1 MNLVN
6 IRTGEILN
14 GMGKRTLTPTDLKV
28 IPTLSVGPFTATRR
42 GLIVHSRDVPIEV
55 WGAYIMALA
64 ETGEA
69 LQLILGD
76 ALNWGEETYGQEC
89 YQYLEQL
96 GYVDGTYANWK
107 WVAGRVKRSL
117 RNENLTFSH
126 HVPVAPLEPEEQE
139 KWLSKAEEEGWSARQ
154 LRKEIIKDSIPQ
166 KGDLAMMHITMSF
179 EVPDGL
185 QNRLK
190 ESVHRFRW
198 AAEEWDIK
206 CLEMNVWE
214 DGHE

>member
-1 MNLVN
+1 MNV
-6 IRTGEILN
+6 IAAETGEIIDST
-14 GMGKRTLTPTDLKV
+14 GRGALTPTDLKV

-55 WGAYIMALA
+55 WGAYVMALA

-69 LQLILGD
+69 LQLVLGD

-89 YQYLEQL
+89 FQYLDQL

-126 HVPVAPLEPEEQE
+126 HVVVAPEEPEKQKE
-139 KWLSKAEEEGWSARQ
+139 WLDRAEEEGWSSRQ
-154 LRKEIIKDSIPQ
+154 LRKKIVKDSIPQ
-166 KGDLAMMHITMSF
+166 KGNSTTMHLSMSF

-190 ESVHRFRW
+190 EAAHRFKW
-198 AAEEWDIK
+198 AAEEWDIR
-206 CLEMNVWE
+206 CLEMDVWE
-214 DGHE
+214 DGG

>member
-1 MNLVN
+1 MNLVD
-6 IRTGEILN
+6 IQTGEIID
-14 GMGKRTLTPTDLKV
+14 GAGKGAFTPTDLKV

-42 GLIVHSRDVPIEV
+42 GLIVHSQDVPIEV
-55 WGAYIMALA
+55 WGAYVMALT

-69 LQLILGD
+69 LQFILGD
-76 ALNWGEETYGQEC
+76 ALRWGEETYGQEC
-89 YQYLEQL
+89 YQYLDQL

-126 HVPVAPLEPEEQE
+126 HVAVAPEEPEKQKE
-139 KWLSKAEEEGWSARQ
+139 WLDRAEEEGWSSRQ
-154 LRKEIIKDSIPQ
+154 LRKKIVKDGIPQ
-166 KGDLAMMHITMSF
+166 EGNSTTMHLSMSF

-190 ESVHRFRW
+190 EAAHRFKW
-198 AAEEWDIK
+198 AAEEWDIR
-206 CLEMNVWE
+206 CLEMSVWE
-214 DGHE
+214 DGG